1 MEEGRL
7 EFSCYKAKIEK
18 LSDTSYRI
26 YLFESV
32 ERGGDVEIRVHG
44 EIEIWKEVVSLSKT
58 KSKFVKMEAKP

>member
-7 EFSCYKAKIEK
+7 EFSCYKASIEK
-18 LSDTSYRI
+18 LSNSNYRI
-26 YLFESV
+26 YLYESV

-44 EIEIWKEVVSLSKT
+44 EIEIWKEVVISKT